1 MKTYLIALALLLF
14 AVSCGLKPREE
25 QSQTKSRAKLP
36 DSALSMNYIE
46 NGKPLVFFIHGWCI
60 DKSYWDGQVADLK
73 DHYSVL
79 AIDLPGFGDSNEG
92 AYSIE
97 GYGREIRN
105 LLEKMDLD
113 SVILVGHSMGGDIM
127 LEAAV
132 NNPRVIGLVGV
143 DNFKDVGVQMDPQT
157 EEAIAGFMEM
167 LRSNFSEIA
176 PAYAEG
182 SLFHPSTDSLVRK
195 RVMKDFAQADSVA
208 AIASLESLLDYGPKE
223 FGVLSR
229 IKQPLVLINSN
240 ASPTLRA
247 GLDSSG
253 ANYEVLEIDST
264 GHYPMIEK
272 PGEFNAL
279 LRDGIGKLLES
290 GGTLR

>member
-14 AVSCGLKPREE
+14 AVSCSFEPGEE

-46 NGKPLVFFIHGWCI
+46 NGKPVIFLIHGWCI
-60 DKSYWDGQVADLK
+60 DKSYWDIQVADLK

-79 AIDLPGFGDSNEG
+79 AIDLPGFGESKEG

-132 NNPRVIGLVGV
+132 NNPRVMGLIGV
-143 DNFKDVGVQMDPQT
+143 DNFKDVGVPMDSET
-157 EEAIAGFMEM
+157 EEAVADFMEM
-167 LRSNFSEIA
+167 LRNNFSEIA

-195 RVMKDFAQADSVA
+195 RVMQDFAQADSVA
-208 AIASLESLLDYGPKE
+208 AIASLESLLNYGAKE
-223 FGVLSR
+223 FEALSK
-229 IKQPLVLINSN
+229 IEQPLILINSN

-253 ANYEVLEIDST
+253 VNYQVLEIDST

-272 PGEFNAL
+272 QDKFNQL
-279 LRDGIGKLLES
+279 LREAILKLSES
-290 GGTLR
+290 RDTLR

>member
-14 AVSCGLKPREE
+14 AVSCGLEPGEE
-25 QSQTKSRAKLP
+25 QSETKSRAKLS
-36 DSALSMNYIE
+36 DSTLSMNYIE
-46 NGKPLVFFIHGWCI
+46 NGKPVIFFIHGWCI
-60 DKSYWDGQVADLK
+60 DKSYWDVQVADLK

-79 AIDLPGFGDSNEG
+79 AIDLPGFGDSKEG

-127 LEAAV
+127 LEAAA
-132 NNPRVIGLVGV
+132 NNQRVMGLIGV
-143 DNFKDVGVQMDPQT
+143 DNFKDVGVPMDSET
-157 EEAIAGFMEM
+157 EEAVAGFMEM

-182 SLFHPSTDSLVRK
+182 SLFHQTTDSLVRK
-195 RVMKDFAQADSVA
+195 RVMQDFAQADSVA

-223 FGVLSR
+223 FDVLSR

-240 ASPTLRA
+240 ASPTLIA

-253 ANYEVLEIDST
+253 VNYEVLEIDST

-272 PGEFNAL
+272 PGEFNVL
-279 LRDGIGKLLES
+279 LREGIGKLLES